1 MNLLTHHRTL
11 STGLACATLLSLVA
25 CSTPDTSGT
34 GGTVPRASGSAYST
48 GSGQV
53 HVVQPG
59 ETLSRIAQSYGRTW
73 QDLARWNNLADPNRL
88 SVGQSL
94 RVSPPGTTTAAVPA
108 TPAGSGTG
116 TTASPSTETPAPSGT
131 VGTPATTTSAGSS
144 ATGSV
149 MPSPSAI
156 VNPAVGMAVDPADS
170 LTDPQGIRWS
180 WPAQGTVIVGY
191 GDGGSKGVSI
201 AGKPGDAVMAAADG
215 RVVYAGSG
223 LRGYGNLIIVKHS
236 TSFLTAYAHNQAL
249 LVKEDQ
255 AVKRGQKIAEMGS
268 IDADRVKLHFE
279 VRKDGKPVDPVK
291 YLPAR

>member
-1 MNLLTHHRTL
+1 
-11 STGLACATLLSLVA
+11 
-25 CSTPDTSGT
+25 
-34 GGTVPRASGSAYST
+34 
-48 GSGQV
+48 
-53 HVVQPG
+53 
-59 ETLSRIAQSYGRTW
+59 
-73 QDLARWNNLADPNRL
+73 
-88 SVGQSL
+88 
-94 RVSPPGTTTAAVPA
+94 
-108 TPAGSGTG
+108 
-116 TTASPSTETPAPSGT
+116 
-131 VGTPATTTSAGSS
+131 
-144 ATGSV
+144 

-170 LTDPQGIRWS
+170 LTDAQGIRWS
-180 WPAQGTVIVGY
+180 WPALGTVIVGY

>member
-1 MNLLTHHRTL
+1 MLTNYRTL
-11 STGLACATLLSLVA
+11 STGLACAALLSLVA
-25 CSTPDTSGT
+25 CSTTDTAST
-34 GGTVPRASGSAYST
+34 GTVPRTGGNAYGASG
-48 GSGQV
+48 GQT

-59 ETLSRIAQSYGRTW
+59 ETLGRIAQSYGRSW
-73 QDLARWNNLADPNRL
+73 QDLARWNNLSDPNRL
-88 SVGQSL
+88 AVGQTL
-94 RVSPPGTTTAAVPA
+94 KVSPPGAVVA
-108 TPAGSGTG
+108 TSPTTG
-116 TTASPSTETPAPSGT
+116 TNSVTPSP
-131 VGTPATTTSAGSS
+131 VGTPATTTAAGSS

-149 MPSPSAI
+149 MPSQSAI
-156 VNPAVGMAVDPADS
+156 VSPSVGMSVDPGDS
-170 LTDPQGIRWS
+170 LTDPQGLRWS
-180 WPAQGTVIVGY
+180 WPATGTVVVGF

-201 AGKPGDAVMAAADG
+201 SGKAGDPVMAAADG
-215 RVVYAGSG
+215 RVVYAGAG

>member
-1 MNLLTHHRTL
+1 M
-11 STGLACATLLSLVA
+11 
-25 CSTPDTSGT
+25 
-34 GGTVPRASGSAYST
+34 
-48 GSGQV
+48 

-73 QDLARWNNLADPNRL
+73 QELARWNNLADPNRL

-94 RVSPPGTTTAAVPA
+94 RVTPPGTTTATTGASS
-108 TPAGSGTG
+108 TPSTSTAG
-116 TTASPSTETPAPSGT
+116 TTSPEATPAPSA
-131 VGTPATTTSAGSS
+131 VGTPATTTAAGSS

-149 MPSPSAI
+149 MPSASAI
-156 VNPAVGMAVDPADS
+156 VSPSVGMAVDPADS
-170 LTDPQGIRWS
+170 LTDPQGLRWS
-180 WPAQGTVIVGY
+180 WPAAGTVIVGY

>member
-11 STGLACATLLSLVA
+11 STGLACAALLSLVA
-25 CSTPDTSGT
+25 CSTPETA
-34 GGTVPRASGSAYST
+34 GTVPRTGGNAYST
-48 GSGQV
+48 GAGQV

-73 QDLARWNNLADPNRL
+73 QELARWNNLTDPNRL
-88 SVGQSL
+88 AVGQSL
-94 RVSPPGTTTAAVPA
+94 RVTPPGTTTAAAPA
-108 TPAGSGTG
+108 TPTG
-116 TTASPSTETPAPSGT
+116 TTGGSPSTSTETPTPST
-131 VGTPATTTSAGSS
+131 VGTPPTTGAAGTS

-170 LTDPQGIRWS
+170 LTDAQGIRWS
-180 WPAQGTVIVGY
+180 WPALGTVIVGY